1 MGESDMTGGLLTWDL
16 VTLMSIAMVLIAIVI
31 LIYLVF
37 KVIALMNR
45 DAAAQ
50 KNNEQ

>member
-1 MGESDMTGGLLTWDL
+1 MGESDMTGGFLTWDL

>member
-1 MGESDMTGGLLTWDL
+1 MTGGFLTWDL

-31 LIYLVF
+31 LIYLVY

-45 DAAAQ
+45 DAAAN

>member
-1 MGESDMTGGLLTWDL
+1 MGEYDMTGGLLTWDL

-31 LIYLVF
+31 LIYLVY

-45 DAAAQ
+45 DAAAN
-50 KNNEQ
+50 KNNER